1 MTFRSFDRFGVDPYY
16 VFSFP
21 SLFPSLFPS
30 HRLPPF
36 DATLLKAWKAV
47 GGCSSNG
54 SLVVGILASN
64 GPSSVAST
72 SCKSC
77 YDLLLSLNPV
87 FPTVLRNLGLHSET
101 SSGHVFGTLSF

>member
-21 SLFPSLFPS
+21 SLFPS

-36 DATLLKAWKAV
+36 YATLLKAWKAV
-47 GGCSSNG
+47 GGCSSND

-64 GPSSVAST
+64 GPSSVAS

-77 YDLLLSLNPV
+77 YELLLSLNPV
-87 FPTVLRNLGLHSET
+87 FPTVLRNLGLHLET
-101 SSGHVFGTLSF
+101 SSGHAFGTLSF